1 MSDSS
6 IKPGQ
11 QKDFKYKTIVFFIT
25 IIVILSILILR
36 ISYIQIVQSN
46 AFKQKSENYRERVI
60 KIPPIRGKII
70 SSDDKDLVTNKISYN
85 LFINPSDL
93 PKDNSIRQKGLLYLS
108 KVLNYDY
115 IDIERFIQNNS
126 KNKGEILLT
135 ENIPL
140 ITFIKIRENL
150 ENMSGILIKEEL
162 IRDYPNKKNLCHVLG
177 YIGPIDA
184 NEFSVMKKE
193 GYQHTDLIG
202 KNGIEKFYEKELRGI
217 EGRKVYEIDARM
229 KVQKEITA
237 KEVKAQPGNEIV
249 LTINLELQKNVED
262 ILADRTGT
270 IIVLKPATGEIL
282 AMASFPNYDPNI
294 YILQNEEND
303 DAKRQI
309 SLDTKGTPLINRNIQ
324 SIYPPGSVFKMITG
338 FAILNE
344 NIVSTDK
351 SYFCGGLYKLNND
364 TFKCWVYPGGHSW
377 ENLSDAILNSCDVY
391 FYNVSQ
397 IVGIERINNYAK
409 SFGLG
414 KYTGIDLPFESEGN
428 IPSIQW
434 KKNLGLTWHLGDT
447 LNSVIGQ
454 GDVKVTPLQIANYMA
469 VIANKGHSYKPHL
482 LKQIKSSIDGSIIKE
497 FAKEKYIEVNYS
509 EADFNFIQGALRK
522 VTTEGTAGRV
532 FSVNKFKCAG
542 KTGTAEVGFGQK
554 KQTHSWFAGYGPID
568 YPLDEQIVVVVL
580 CEWENG
586 SYYRF
591 AAPIASM
598 VFNSYFMK
606 EDYITTA
613 KRLWYPIKDSYKDL

>member
-184 NEFSVMKKE
+184 NEF
-193 GYQHTDLIG
+193 
-202 KNGIEKFYEKELRGI
+202 N
-217 EGRKVYEIDARM
+217 
-229 KVQKEITA
+229 
-237 KEVKAQPGNEIV
+237 
-249 LTINLELQKNVED
+249 
-262 ILADRTGT
+262 
-270 IIVLKPATGEIL
+270 
-282 AMASFPNYDPNI
+282 
-294 YILQNEEND
+294 
-303 DAKRQI
+303 
-309 SLDTKGTPLINRNIQ
+309 
-324 SIYPPGSVFKMITG
+324 
-338 FAILNE
+338 
-344 NIVSTDK
+344 
-351 SYFCGGLYKLNND
+351 
-364 TFKCWVYPGGHSW
+364 
-377 ENLSDAILNSCDVY
+377 
-391 FYNVSQ
+391 
-397 IVGIERINNYAK
+397 
-409 SFGLG
+409 
-414 KYTGIDLPFESEGN
+414 
-428 IPSIQW
+428 
-434 KKNLGLTWHLGDT
+434 T
-447 LNSVIGQ
+447 L
-454 GDVKVTPLQIANYMA
+454 
-469 VIANKGHSYKPHL
+469 
-482 LKQIKSSIDGSIIKE
+482 
-497 FAKEKYIEVNYS
+497 
-509 EADFNFIQGALRK
+509 
-522 VTTEGTAGRV
+522 
-532 FSVNKFKCAG
+532 C
-542 KTGTAEVGFGQK
+542 
-554 KQTHSWFAGYGPID
+554 
-568 YPLDEQIVVVVL
+568 
-580 CEWENG
+580 
-586 SYYRF
+586 
-591 AAPIASM
+591 
-598 VFNSYFMK
+598 
-606 EDYITTA
+606 
-613 KRLWYPIKDSYKDL
+613 